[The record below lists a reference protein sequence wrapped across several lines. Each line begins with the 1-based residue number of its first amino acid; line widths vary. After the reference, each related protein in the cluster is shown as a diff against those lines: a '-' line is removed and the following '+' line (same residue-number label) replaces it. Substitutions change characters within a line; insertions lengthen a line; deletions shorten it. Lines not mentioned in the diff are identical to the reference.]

1 MISDTSLK
9 CYKEIISEGL
19 LSRMQEEVYSFLHD
33 HPNIT
38 DKDISRLL
46 ELDIN
51 CVTPRR
57 GELVDLKLVE
67 NTGRMQ

>member
-1 MISDTSLK
+1 
-9 CYKEIISEGL
+9 
-19 LSRMQEEVYSFLHD
+19 MQEEVYSFLHD

-67 NTGRMQ
+67 NTGRMQQVNGRTAKVWAVVQERLR